1 VIKITFKDLKFLN
14 NLKDPKNMLVHIR
27 ELVKY
32 AEKNKYAIGAFNVHN
47 LESILGVAQA
57 AVRAKSPAIIQ
68 VSEAAIKYMGLKPV
82 THIVSTVAK
91 NVASKVPI
99 ALHLDHGK
107 SLDSVFECINSGF
120 TSVHIDAS
128 DLPLDENIA
137 LTKRVVEI
145 GHKKKVWVQGEVGS
159 VVGVHSEKTGK
170 FIISKAKLED
180 VLVFV
185 KETNVDTVAAAIGT
199 AHGIHRNEDIDFFLL
214 KAIKSKIKRPFV
226 LHGASGIP
234 DRKIRRA
241 IKEGVTIIN
250 IGTDIKRAFCRSLI
264 NNCLKNK
271 KETDPRDLMSPTIKA
286 VEEVVFNKTKLFGS
300 AGRIRVSE
308 VEI

>member
-1 VIKITFKDLKFLN
+1 
-14 NLKDPKNMLVHIR
+14 MLVHIK

-32 AEKNKYAIGAFNVHN
+32 ARKGGYAVGAFNVHN
-47 LESILGVAQA
+47 LESILGVANA

-91 NVASKVPI
+91 NVAAKVPI

-137 LTKRVVEI
+137 LTRRVVEI

-159 VVGVHSEKTGK
+159 VVGEHSGK
-170 FIISKAKLED
+170 NGRFIIPKAKLED
-180 VLVFV
+180 VIKFV
-185 KETNVDTVAAAIGT
+185 KETEVDTIAVAVGT
-199 AHGIHRNEDIDFFLL
+199 AHGIHRNEDIDFVLL
-214 KAIKSKIKRPFV
+214 RGIKSKVKKPFV
-226 LHGASGIP
+226 LHGASGIS
-234 DRKIRRA
+234 DKKIKKA
-241 IKEGVTIIN
+241 IKAGVNIIN
-250 IGTDIKRAFCRSLI
+250 IGTDIKRAFSKTLI
-264 NNCLKNK
+264 QNCLKNR
-271 KETDPRDLMSPTIKA
+271 KETDPRNLMSPTIKA
-286 VEEVVFNKTKLFGS
+286 VEEVVFNKMKLFGS
-300 AGRIRVSE
+300 AGQIRVTE
-308 VEI
+308 LEI